1 MGIINVNIDS
11 GLQSEPFYPSAS
23 ILEISTR
30 YNETPYFQKIKREPL
45 VFNLTIAFE
54 DGFDDD
60 KLRETARWLNQKTFK
75 ELYFSNQ
82 PDKKY
87 FAIYEGSPRLFH
99 TGADGYF
106 EITFRTNSPYAH
118 SNLIETGIYNQVS
131 PTFTF
136 TRPSPAIHPE
146 TGAEVGVDEPIFMPF
161 SGDGATAKQGLLCE
175 EGTENYFTNSIFVD
189 ADSDGKPD
197 GWSSVG
203 TVYDIKEIIE
213 TEKGMA
219 FHIRRESG
227 VGDFFLSQ
235 TKTFEPGK
243 TYTLAIDVFDIANSG
258 ALPKTGY
265 YMGPWGLSGYDHI
278 AKQHKTNLYA
288 SRQDFIN
295 LGGGWWRA
303 FVTFTIDEDSGGSAA
318 VGLSTLAIGREF
330 YFIYPQIEENPYP
343 TSFTSGARAPSST
356 SLTLPEAL
364 PNEFGIGIAAKME
377 QDSGAKTRTF
387 WQAGDYHRLHYDT
400 ADSKLKMQFGE
411 VTAEQEADWSAGDII
426 GVYAGRQDGKLFL
439 QSKIAGVL
447 GDGVESEKWRRNL
460 LINSGNERVVGLSW
474 TDYNLFPEIQQV
486 LGKTVTFSIEAKTS
500 NGADTFDFYPRPA
513 SGYAPIKSFAPTT
526 EYEKYYFTF
535 TYLDDDTATVL
546 RVRHNTAQNPNND
559 GVLYIRNVKLELGDI
574 TTPWTPAPE
583 DGDSKDIHIGSNS
596 DSEETVNAVLADF
609 VLHDSGDIDPE
620 GYLAGVPGGGE

>member
-45 VFNLTIAFE
+45 VFNLTFAFE

-136 TRPSPAIHPE
+136 TRPSPAYHPE
-146 TGAEVGVDEPIFMPF
+146 TGAEVPADTPVFVDFAGGRKGSLM
-161 SGDGATAKQGLLCE
+161 E
-175 EGTENYFTNSIFVD
+175 EGTTNAFNNPSFEDGTTGWWIIGFEDNTLLTSVTDDVYSGSKAVKVERVSGGLRGTGATISQKIGTRIVLTQNQSVTVSFYVKGKGNTIGKTVWAHIYASDGTNRVSQVKSYTLTGEWQRISYTLTWPYATSTTTIYGYCRVVNINIGDYFYVD
-189 ADSDGKPD
+189 AAQLEAKP
-197 GWSSVG
+197 
-203 TVYDIKEIIE
+203 
-213 TEKGMA
+213 
-219 FHIRRESG
+219 
-227 VGDFFLSQ
+227 
-235 TKTFEPGK
+235 
-243 TYTLAIDVFDIANSG
+243 
-258 ALPKTGY
+258 
-265 YMGPWGLSGYDHI
+265 
-278 AKQHKTNLYA
+278 YA
-288 SRQDFIN
+288 
-295 LGGGWWRA
+295 
-303 FVTFTIDEDSGGSAA
+303 
-318 VGLSTLAIGREF
+318 
-330 YFIYPQIEENPYP
+330 
-343 TSFTSGARAPSST
+343 TSFIDGTRANPT
-356 SLTLPEAL
+356 TLLTLPEAL
-364 PNEFGIGIAAKME
+364 PDEFGVGIAAKMLHE
-377 QDSGAKTRTF
+377 SGAKDRTF
-387 WQAGDYHRLHYDT
+387 WQAGDYYRLHYDT

-596 DSEETVNAVLADF
+596 DSEEHVNAVLADF